1 MYPILMT
8 EISAT
13 QAKQQFAAL
22 LDAAQRGPVRIKRHD
37 REVAVLISAEEYEA
51 MVRDRWREFD
61 RLSALA
67 SAEAQANGLTEE
79 ILQEILAER

>member
-1 MYPILMT
+1 MT

-13 QAKQQFAAL
+13 EAKQKFAAL
-22 LDAAQRGPVRIKRHD
+22 LDAAQRGPVRIRRHD
-37 REVAVLISAEEYEA
+37 REVAVLISAEEYER
-51 MVRDRWREFD
+51 MVSDRWREFD

-67 SAEAQANGLTEE
+67 SEQGKANGLTDE

>member
-37 REVAVLISAEEYEA
+37 REVAVLISAEEYEK

>member
-1 MYPILMT
+1 MT

-13 QAKQQFAAL
+13 EAKQKFAAL

-37 REVAVLISAEEYEA
+37 RRVAVLISAEEYER
-51 MVRDRWREFD
+51 MVRDRWKEFD

-67 SAEAQANGLTEE
+67 SEQAQANGLTEE

>member
-1 MYPILMT
+1 MT

-37 REVAVLISAEEYEA
+37 REVAVLISAEEWEKVHKMRVEELLRISEENGRYAASHGMTENLL
-51 MVRDRWREFD
+51 EK
-61 RLSALA
+61 LLA
-67 SAEAQANGLTEE
+67 DES
-79 ILQEILAER
+79 

>member
-1 MYPILMT
+1 MT

-37 REVAVLISAEEYEA
+37 REVAVLISAEEWEKVHK
-51 MVRDRWREFD
+51 MRVEQLIRF
-61 RLSALA
+61 
-67 SAEAQANGLTEE
+67 TEE
-79 ILQEILAER
+79 TGRYAASQGMTEELLEQLLAEEE

>member
-1 MYPILMT
+1 VT

-13 QAKQQFAAL
+13 EAKQKFAAL

-37 REVAVLISAEEYEA
+37 REVAVLVSAEEYER
-51 MVRDRWREFD
+51 MVRDRWKEFD

-67 SAEAQANGLTEE
+67 SEQAQANGLTEE

>member
-1 MYPILMT
+1 MT

-37 REVAVLISAEEYEA
+37 REVAVLISSDEYEK

-67 SAEAQANGLTEE
+67 SEQGRVNGLTEE
-79 ILQEILAER
+79 ILQEIIADR

>member
-1 MYPILMT
+1 MT

-37 REVAVLISAEEYEA
+37 REVAVLISAEEWEK
-51 MVRDRWREFD
+51 VRKMRVEELLRISEENG
-61 RLSALA
+61 RYAASQGMTENLLEKLLA
-67 SAEAQANGLTEE
+67 DES
-79 ILQEILAER
+79 